1 MKSGAILSIWQS
13 EDWPSWRYDPLV
25 LSEPLA
31 RASRAQGHLLSRL
44 ANAGPAQRDQA
55 SLLAL
60 THDVIKTSKIEG
72 EYLNV
77 QSVRSSIAR
86 KLGVDIGAMSPID
99 REVEGMV
106 EVVMDASVNCQDLI
120 TQERLWGWH
129 ASLFP
134 TGFSG
139 LRRITTGSWR
149 RDELGPMQVVSG
161 PMGREHVHFEAPA
174 AQHLESEMNCFLEWA
189 NSSTDGPALIKAGLA
204 HFWLVTLHPFDDG
217 NGRISRAVGDLFL
230 SRADGCSQRFYSMS
244 SQIER
249 ERQTYY
255 AILESSQK
263 GGMDVTSWLVWF
275 LGALERTLNT
285 AELTLDA
292 VLAKA
297 HFWQHHRSVVFNAR
311 QVKLL
316 NRLLDGFEGKLTA
329 SKWAVIGK
337 CSHDSALRDINE
349 LVALGV
355 LKKSTSGGRS
365 TSYDFVAISEKT
377 SQTF

>member
-1 MKSGAILSIWQS
+1 MKSEELVYIWQS
-13 EDWPSWRYDPLV
+13 GDWPNWHYDPAV

-31 RASRAQGHLLSRL
+31 RASRAQGHLLGRL
-44 ANAGPAQRDQA
+44 ADVGLAQRDQA

-60 THDVIKTSKIEG
+60 SHDVIKTSEIEG

-106 EVVMDASVNCQDLI
+106 EVVMDASVNCQGLI

-149 RDELGPMQVVSG
+149 RDEFGPMQVVSG
-161 PMGREHVHFEAPA
+161 PMGREHVHYQAPA

-230 SRADGCSQRFYSMS
+230 SRADGCSQRFYSLS

-275 LGALERTLNT
+275 LGALERALNT

-329 SKWAVIGK
+329 SKWGAIGK

-377 SQTF
+377 

>member
-1 MKSGAILSIWQS
+1 MKSEEKLYIWQS
-13 EDWPSWRYDPLV
+13 QDWPNWRFDLAD

-31 RASRAQGHLLSRL
+31 RASRAQGHLLGRL
-44 ANAGPAQRDQA
+44 ADVGLAQRDQA
-55 SLLAL
+55 SFLAL
-60 THDVIKTSKIEG
+60 SHDVIKTSEIEG
-72 EYLNV
+72 EHLNV

-86 KLGVDIGAMSPID
+86 KLGVDIGAMSPVD

-139 LRRITTGSWR
+139 LKRITAGSWR
-149 RDELGPMQVVSG
+149 RDEFGPMQVVSG
-161 PMGREHVHFEAPA
+161 PMGREHVHYQAPPA
-174 AQHLESEMNCFLEWA
+174 EKLEFEMNRFLQWA
-189 NSSTDGPALIKAGLA
+189 NSSTDAPALIKAGLA

-217 NGRISRAVGDLFL
+217 NGRISRALGDLFL
-230 SRADGCSQRFYSMS
+230 SRADGCSQRFYSLS

-263 GGMDVTSWLVWF
+263 GGMDVTSWLLWF
-275 LGALERTLNT
+275 LGTLERALTQ
-285 AELTLDA
+285 AELSLDA

-297 HFWQHHRSVVFNAR
+297 HFWQHHHAVVFNAR

-316 NRLLDGFEGKLTA
+316 NRLLDGFDGKLTA
-329 SKWAVIGK
+329 SKWGAIGK
-337 CSHDSALRDINE
+337 CSHDTALRDINE

-365 TSYDFVAISEKT
+365 TSYEFVATHEKK
-377 SQTF
+377 

>member
-1 MKSGAILSIWQS
+1 
-13 EDWPSWRYDPLV
+13 
-25 LSEPLA
+25 
-31 RASRAQGHLLSRL
+31 
-44 ANAGPAQRDQA
+44 
-55 SLLAL
+55 
-60 THDVIKTSKIEG
+60 
-72 EYLNV
+72 
-77 QSVRSSIAR
+77 
-86 KLGVDIGAMSPID
+86 
-99 REVEGMV
+99 
-106 EVVMDASVNCQDLI
+106 
-120 TQERLWGWH
+120 
-129 ASLFP
+129 
-134 TGFSG
+134 
-139 LRRITTGSWR
+139 
-149 RDELGPMQVVSG
+149 MQVVSG
-161 PMGREHVHFEAPA
+161 PMGREHVHYQAPA
-174 AQHLESEMNCFLEWA
+174 AQHLEFEMNRFLEWA
-189 NSSTDGPALIKAGLA
+189 NTSTDGPALIKAGLA

-217 NGRISRAVGDLFL
+217 NSRISRAVGDLFL
-230 SRADGCSQRFYSMS
+230 SRADGCSQRFYSLS

-275 LGALERTLNT
+275 LGTLERAINT

-329 SKWAVIGK
+329 SKWGAIGK
-337 CSHDSALRDINE
+337 CSHDTALRDINE

-377 SQTF
+377 

>member
-1 MKSGAILSIWQS
+1 MNSEELVFIWQS
-13 EDWPSWRYDPLV
+13 GDWPNWHYDPAV

-31 RASRAQGHLLSRL
+31 RASRAQGHLLGRL
-44 ANAGPAQRDQA
+44 ADVGLAQRDQA

-60 THDVIKTSKIEG
+60 THDVIKTSEIEG

-99 REVEGMV
+99 QEVEGMV

-139 LRRITTGSWR
+139 LRRITTASWR
-149 RDELGPMQVVSG
+149 RDEFGPMQVVSG
-161 PMGREHVHFEAPA
+161 PMGQEHVHYQAPA
-174 AQHLESEMNCFLEWA
+174 AEHLEFEMNRFLQWA

-204 HFWLVTLHPFDDG
+204 HLWLVTLHPFDDG

-230 SRADGCSQRFYSMS
+230 SRADGCSQRFYSLS

-275 LGALERTLNT
+275 LGTLERAINT

-297 HFWQHHRSVVFNAR
+297 HFWQHHRSVVFDAR

-329 SKWAVIGK
+329 SKWGAIGK
-337 CSHDSALRDINE
+337 CSHVTALRDINE
-349 LVALGV
+349 LVAFGV

-365 TSYDFVAISEKT
+365 TSYDFVAISEKI
-377 SQTF
+377 